1 MKLNVK
7 TAKNLIYA
15 ISTLI
20 AIEPILEKTGV
31 QFYISFSLFMVL
43 FSLFSVYYIVKAH
56 RESPKNILKLAF
68 RTPRERLCLI
78 FICTVGAAIGY
89 FMEDFERVII
99 WTAPIVTTL
108 FIMLIPA
115 KKKAE

>member
-7 TAKNLIYA
+7 TPKNLIYA
-15 ISTLI
+15 ISTLV
-20 AIEPILEKTGV
+20 AIEPVLEKTGV
-31 QFYISFSLFMVL
+31 QFYISFFLFVVL
-43 FSLFSVYYIVKAH
+43 FILFSVYIVKAH